1 MLTNAHI
8 TSWKA
13 RSGSDAE
20 GRPTYGAELLSA
32 PVRCAATAPNW
43 RQSQTAERE
52 DFAVDIML
60 TVNMA
65 SPPAVGDLVQ
75 CDHPDVA
82 GRDLEVRKR
91 ADVSKPGLR
100 GVMLY
105 CGEVR

>member
-13 RSGSDAE
+13 RTGSDAE
-20 GRPTYGAELLSA
+20 GQPTYGAELLAA

-43 RQSQTAERE
+43 SQARTAERE
-52 DFAVDIML
+52 NFTVDIML
-60 TVNMA
+60 TVEMA
-65 SPPAVGDLVQ
+65 TPPATGDLLQ

-82 GRDLEVRKR
+82 GRTLEVRKR
-91 ADVSKPGLR
+91 SDVSKPGLR